1 MSDSNAQ
8 TPPGWY
14 YAAGDPPGTQRYWDG
29 SQWQGGPQPV
39 AAGGPGGMAAGGM
52 TLANP
57 GSRLLARIVDV
68 LVLLIPLIIVGAALG
83 QGWFATLVTFLLVA
97 AYEVYL
103 LGTRG
108 ATIGKSV
115 MNVKVVNEDYSDI
128 NMEIAVRRY
137 AINAVGLVPGIGQFI
152 NLLVFIASIIMIF
165 TDSQRQVVWD
175 KIAKTLVISTK

>member
-1 MSDSNAQ
+1 MSDANAQ

-39 AAGGPGGMAAGGM
+39 AAGGPGGMAAGG
-52 TLANP
+52 TELATP
-57 GSRLLARIVDV
+57 GSRFLARIIDV
-68 LVLLIPLIIVGAALG
+68 LVLILPLGIVTVALG
-83 QGWFATLVTFLLVA
+83 QDFIAGLVTFLISA

-108 ATIGKSV
+108 ATVGKSV
-115 MNVKVVNEDYSDI
+115 MSVKVVNQDYSDI
-128 NMEIAVRRY
+128 NMETALRRF
-137 AINAVGLVPGIGQFI
+137 AINIVSVIPGIGQLI
-152 NLLVFIASIIMIF
+152 NLLVFLASIVMIF

>member
-1 MSDSNAQ
+1 MSDANSQ

-39 AAGGPGGMAAGGM
+39 AAGGPGGMAMGGAELAG
-52 TLANP
+52 P
-57 GSRLLARIVDV
+57 GSRLLARIIDG
-68 LVLLIPLIIVGAALG
+68 LVLLIPVLIVAGVLG
-83 QGWFATLVTFLLVA
+83 QGFIGGLATFLISA

-108 ATIGKSV
+108 ATVGKSV
-115 MNVKVVNEDYSDI
+115 MSVKVVNEDYSDI
-128 NMEIAVRRY
+128 NMETAARRF
-137 AINAVGLVPGIGQFI
+137 AINVVSVIPGIGQLI
-152 NLLVFIASIIMIF
+152 NLLVFLASVVMIF